1 MSNEVRMIAIRPGDD
16 EYPEGICKAIGDQ
29 PLQMVGNVT
38 LLERRGIGVCGSR
51 NASEKALECA
61 YQFGVA
67 MAKQGIV
74 VVGGF
79 ARGVDRQAHLGALE
93 EGGATI
99 AVLPEGIRGFRLTRE
114 FWDMAGE
121 RDLYSNLLAVS
132 MFEASAPWSAWRAM
146 KRNKLVVGLS
156 DAVFVVEAQAKGGT
170 MNAGLECLRQKK
182 RLWAMSYGMNEQTPD
197 GNRLLIKRGGVPV
210 KDIKE
215 IEIAV
220 QNVTASA
227 SLEEQGILL

>member
-1 MSNEVRMIAIRPGDD
+1 MRNEVRVVAIRPGDD
-16 EYPEGICKAIGDQ
+16 GYPDRVCKAIGDQ
-29 PLQMVGNVT
+29 PLQAVGNVT
-38 LLERRGIGVCGSR
+38 LLERQGIGICGSR

-67 MAKQGIV
+67 MAKQEIV

-114 FWDMAGE
+114 FWGIAEE
-121 RDLYSNLLAVS
+121 RDLFSNLLAVS
-132 MFEASAPWSAWRAM
+132 MFEASAPWSTWRAM

-156 DAVFVVEAQAKGGT
+156 DAIFVVEARAKGGSI
-170 MNAGLECLRQKK
+170 NAGLECLRQEK
-182 RLWAMSYGMNEQTPD
+182 RLWAMDYGLNERTPD
-197 GNRLLIKRGGVPV
+197 GNRLLITRGGVPI

-220 QNVTASA
+220 QNVASSA
-227 SLEEQGILL
+227 RLEEQGILL